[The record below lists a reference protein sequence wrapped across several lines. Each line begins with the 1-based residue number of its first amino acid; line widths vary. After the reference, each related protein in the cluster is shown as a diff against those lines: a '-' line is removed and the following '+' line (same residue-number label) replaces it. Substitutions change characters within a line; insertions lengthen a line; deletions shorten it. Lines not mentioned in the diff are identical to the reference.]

1 MFSVFCSPRLEPTQN
16 VMETQWK
23 HNRME
28 TQKRHGM
35 ETQKRHLKY
44 YFDTKPMKKQLTSI
58 VLSCE

>member
-1 MFSVFCSPRLEPTQN
+1 
-16 VMETQWK
+16 METQWK